1 MQLNSK
7 DISQLDRVKRL
18 KIINSITGIK
28 PGNLIGTTSGEGV
41 SNLAVFSSVVHLGS
55 NPSLLGFVSRPQT
68 SDTGHT
74 LTNILQTGVYT
85 INHIHPDLVEKAHF
99 TSAKFP
105 TSTSEFDV
113 CSLTEEYANN
123 FQAPFVKESSF
134 KMGMCLKEVIDIEL
148 NGTVLV
154 IGEVN
159 QIIIP
164 DSAFVDNDIDLE
176 ASCSV
181 GISGLNTYYTLKKI
195 GKFPYARLGEI
206 PQF

>member
-1 MQLNSK
+1 MPNSN
-7 DISQLDRVKRL
+7 DIKKKL
-18 KIINSITGIK
+18 
-28 PGNLIGTTSGEGV
+28 
-41 SNLAVFSSVVHLGS
+41 H
-55 NPSLLGFVSRPQT
+55 
-68 SDTGHT
+68 
-74 LTNILQTGVYT
+74 
-85 INHIHPDLVEKAHF
+85 
-99 TSAKFP
+99 
-105 TSTSEFDV
+105 
-113 CSLTEEYANN
+113 N
-123 FQAPFVKESSF
+123 F
-134 KMGMCLKEVIDIEL
+134 
-148 NGTVLV
+148 

>member
-1 MQLNSK
+1 
-7 DISQLDRVKRL
+7 
-18 KIINSITGIK
+18 
-28 PGNLIGTTSGEGV
+28 
-41 SNLAVFSSVVHLGS
+41 
-55 NPSLLGFVSRPQT
+55 
-68 SDTGHT
+68 
-74 LTNILQTGVYT
+74 
-85 INHIHPDLVEKAHF
+85 
-99 TSAKFP
+99 
-105 TSTSEFDV
+105 
-113 CSLTEEYANN
+113 
-123 FQAPFVKESSF
+123 
-134 KMGMCLKEVIDIEL
+134 MGMCLKEVIDIEL